1 MPMDVSLIS
10 QFPEYPT
17 ISFQVDDSPMVVG
30 RSSHANVQVTH
41 PLVSRMHCE
50 LFQVDN
56 RLYLKD
62 LASTNQ
68 TIVNGKPATETEVSP
83 GDEILIGGVAFRVKC
98 EPSRTP
104 AESYVVR

>member
-1 MPMDVSLIS
+1 MIMDVSLIS
-10 QFPEYPT
+10 QFSEYPS
-17 ISFQVDDSPMVVG
+17 ISFRVDETPIVVG

-50 LFQVDN
+50 LFSADG

-68 TIVNGKPATETEVSP
+68 TIVNGQPATETEVSP
-83 GDEILIGGVAFRVKC
+83 GDEILIGGVAYRVKWQ
-98 EPSRTP
+98 PQGAM
-104 AESYVVR
+104 AESLAIG